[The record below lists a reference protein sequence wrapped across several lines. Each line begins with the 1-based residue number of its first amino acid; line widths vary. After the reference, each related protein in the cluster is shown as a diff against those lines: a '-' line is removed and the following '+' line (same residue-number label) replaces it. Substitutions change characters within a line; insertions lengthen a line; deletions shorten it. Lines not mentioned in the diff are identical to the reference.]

1 MGEVLA
7 GRKPTRA
14 RVLVAWLFE
23 GLSGAGCGYS
33 RAVVS
38 SSGMSLLRVTF
49 LGTSAAMPTLH
60 RNVSGIA
67 VKADADLLLFDCG
80 EGSQRQMIRFGT
92 GFSVAAVFFTHFHAD
107 HYLGIIGFLR
117 TLGMGG
123 REQPLTLYGPPSAKR
138 VLDAA
143 IHLGVERLAFPVDIQ
158 ELKGGDEVKRGGYL
172 VRAVKVDHR
181 VNALGYV
188 LHEDTRPG
196 RFDLSVA
203 QALGIPPGPAY
214 GKLQKGEAVTLADGR
229 VIQPG
234 QVLGPSRKG
243 RKLVISGD
251 TRPCPAMV
259 DASRGADVLIHEATF
274 SDDEQARALE
284 TRHSTAREAGTVAAE
299 AQVKRL
305 VLTHFSSRHDV
316 DPEPLVQQ
324 AKEAFT
330 TGPVDAAR
338 DGFTF
343 EVSQVE

>member
-1 MGEVLA
+1 M
-7 GRKPTRA
+7 
-14 RVLVAWLFE
+14 
-23 GLSGAGCGYS
+23 
-33 RAVVS
+33 
-38 SSGMSLLRVTF
+38 LRVTF
-49 LGTSAAMPTLH
+49 LGTSAAAPTLH

-92 GFSVAAVFFTHFHAD
+92 GFSVAAAFFTHFHAD

-123 REQPLTLYGPPSAKR
+123 RTEPLTLYGPPSARR

-158 ELKGGDEVKRGGYL
+158 ELKGGDEVRRGGYS

-188 LHEDTRPG
+188 LQEDTRPG
-196 RFDLSVA
+196 RFDLA
-203 QALGIPPGPAY
+203 MARQLGVPSGPAY
-214 GKLQKGEAVTLADGR
+214 GRLQKGEAVTLEDGR
-229 VIQPG
+229 VVQPT
-234 QVLGPSRKG
+234 QVLGPARRG
-243 RKLVISGD
+243 RRLVISGD
-251 TRPCPAMV
+251 TRPCPAM
-259 DASRGADVLIHEATF
+259 AEAAKGADVLIHEATF
-274 SDDEQARALE
+274 SDDEQARAIE
-284 TRHSTAREAGTVAAE
+284 TRHSTAREAGTIAAE

-316 DPEPLVQQ
+316 DPEPLVTQ
-324 AKEAFT
+324 AKEAFPS
-330 TGPVDAAR
+330 GPVDAAR

-343 EVSQVE
+343 EIAPVE

>member
-1 MGEVLA
+1 
-7 GRKPTRA
+7 
-14 RVLVAWLFE
+14 
-23 GLSGAGCGYS
+23 
-33 RAVVS
+33 
-38 SSGMSLLRVTF
+38 MSLLRVTF
-49 LGTSAAMPTLH
+49 LGTSAAAPTLH

-80 EGSQRQMIRFGT
+80 EGSQRQMIRYGT
-92 GFSVAAVFFTHFHAD
+92 GFAVSAVFFTHFHAD

-123 REQPLTLYGPPSAKR
+123 REQPLTLYGPTSARK
-138 VLDAA
+138 VLDTA

-188 LHEDTRPG
+188 LQEATRPG
-196 RFDLSVA
+196 RFDLDVA
-203 QALGIPPGPAY
+203 KQLGIPPGPAY
-214 GKLQKGEAVTLADGR
+214 GKLQKGETVTLDDGR
-229 VIQPG
+229 VISPN
-234 QVLGPSRKG
+234 QVLGPTRRG

-259 DASRGADVLIHEATF
+259 DASKGADVLIHEATF
-274 SDDEQARALE
+274 SDEEQERAIE
-284 TRHSTAREAGTVAAE
+284 TRHSTAREAGRIASE
-299 AQVKRL
+299 AQVRRL

-316 DPEPLVQQ
+316 DPDPLVAQ
-324 AKEAFT
+324 AKEAYP

-338 DGFTF
+338 DGF
-343 EVSQVE
+343 VVEIPPAE